1 LSDLLKHGIAIQ
13 QFAAISL
20 LNATPDFSAE
30 LSEGGRSRLLA
41 FFEQT
46 ETFAHHFARRGL
58 IQAGGHAGLDE
69 LL

>member
-46 ETFAHHFARRGL
+46 ETFAHHFARGL

-69 LL
+69 QL